1 MEVRAIDRA
10 NRPKGLFQRFI
21 TNIITILHCYALI
34 LDPADVA
41 AQLVL
46 SIGILDQLSLHRES
60 PHLFEG
66 VPLQLHLIQDLRAH
80 LDHFVRVQLKLYFSF
95 KNSQQVAWSCD
106 LDLDYILTWSDKQR
120 ILDARMKWNT
130 YRIRVM
136 ELYANIRLCAKYEG
150 FINATQWFE

>member
-95 KNSQQVAWSCD
+95 KNSQQIA
-106 LDLDYILTWSDKQR
+106 
-120 ILDARMKWNT
+120 
-130 YRIRVM
+130 
-136 ELYANIRLCAKYEG
+136 
-150 FINATQWFE
+150 